1 MANWFN
7 LNGALLRID
16 AEDPALV
23 KPLLIYLDELSI
35 QSSERTPDFRLV
47 LERGLPQ
54 PPPPE
59 AKFLYGRRWPEGL
72 DCQYSAL
79 RTRRFLLVPEQLS
92 LEYSTQDGIAKMRA
106 APGHERFIGATA
118 GIYAIYAALFATRQ
132 TLIHAA
138 ALRLP
143 QEDAAFVLFA
153 PSGAGKTTTSLA
165 LALQGFALLTDDA
178 TVLSERNAATAGTE
192 VWGLPRPPKVHRR
205 TGELLPSIG
214 RLLGPEWNA
223 EDEQGVTLNALRS
236 QMEVLPGRAYP
247 LTGLI
252 LLGDRTQGAHRLR
265 PMRKSD
271 LFVHFVR
278 DNLSCTQNGL
288 MEDDLARYNA
298 FVRAVASTP
307 AYELNVGSDL
317 STLGEVIA
325 AALSRADQAILSA

>member
-7 LNGALLRID
+7 LNGALLCID

-23 KPLLIYLDELSI
+23 KPLLVYLDELKI
-35 QSSERTPDFRLV
+35 PSSERKPNFRLV

-54 PPPPE
+54 PAPPE
-59 AKFLYGRRWPEGL
+59 AKFLYSRRWPEGL

-79 RTRRFLLVPEQLS
+79 GTWRYLFVPETLS
-92 LEYSTQDGIAKMRA
+92 LEYSAQEGVARMCA

-118 GIYAIYAALFATRQ
+118 GIYAIYAALFSTRQ

-143 QEDAAFVLFA
+143 EEDAAFVLFA

-178 TVLSERNAATAGTE
+178 TVLSERNAATVGTE

-214 RLLGPEWNA
+214 QLLGPDWNA
-223 EDEQGVTLNALRS
+223 DGEQGVSLNTLRS
-236 QMEVLPGRAYP
+236 QMQVLPGRAYP
-247 LTGLI
+247 LKGLV
-252 LLGDRTQGAHRLR
+252 LLGDRTQGAHRIR

-271 LFVHFVR
+271 LFIHFVK
-278 DNLSCTQNGL
+278 DNLSCSQNGL

-317 STLGEVIA
+317 SSLGTVIA
-325 AALSRADQAILSA
+325 AALGRADQAILSA